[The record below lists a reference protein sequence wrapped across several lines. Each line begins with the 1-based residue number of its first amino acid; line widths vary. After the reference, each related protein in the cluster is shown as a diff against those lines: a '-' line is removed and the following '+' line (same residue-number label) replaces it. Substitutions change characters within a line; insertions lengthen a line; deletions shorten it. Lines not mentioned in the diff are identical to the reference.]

1 MPATRTKR
9 ADAQRNIEA
18 ILDAALACLSRNPD
32 ASVGEIAAAAGV
44 GRVTLYG
51 HFPSRAQLIDAAF
64 AKAIEDGEAALDGLD
79 LSGDPR
85 KALGRLVESSW
96 MLVDRFRSLLV
107 AALDVL
113 PPGRIRAL
121 HAAPMERVQ
130 KLLERGQAE
139 EVFRSDLPTS
149 WLVGTMHSVM
159 HGAAEEI
166 QAGRLSTE
174 DAARVITATLIA
186 AFTPPG
192 RRVPTAA

>member
-1 MPATRTKR
+1 MPATKTKR

-18 ILDAALACLSRNPD
+18 ILDAALDCLGRSPD
-32 ASVGEIAAAAGV
+32 APVGEIAAAAGL

-64 AKAIEDGEAALDGLD
+64 AKAIEDGEAALDGVD
-79 LSGDPR
+79 LSGEPR

-107 AALDVL
+107 AAQDAL

-139 EVFRSDLPTS
+139 GVFRDRK
-149 WLVGTMHSVM
+149 SV
-159 HGAAEEI
+159 
-166 QAGRLSTE
+166 
-174 DAARVITATLIA
+174 V
-186 AFTPPG
+186 
-192 RRVPTAA
+192 

>member
-18 ILDAALACLSRNPD
+18 ILDAALDCLSRNPD

-64 AKAIEDGEAALDGLD
+64 ARAIADGEAALDGVD
-79 LSGDPR
+79 LSGDAR
-85 KALGRLVESSW
+85 KALGRLIESSW
-96 MLVDRFRSLLV
+96 MLVDRFRSLL
-107 AALDVL
+107 AAAQETL

-121 HAAPMERVQ
+121 HTAPMERVH

-139 EVFRSDLPTS
+139 GVFRSDLPSS

-166 QAGRLSTE
+166 QAGRLTTD
-174 DAARVITATLIA
+174 DAARVITATVLA